1 MTKFVKKKVL
11 QDKIKIAAVSYL
23 NAKPLLFAFEGGAL
37 KNEIELT
44 IDYPSKIAEQL
55 IKKEVDI
62 ALVPVAVIPKLK
74 EYYIISDYC
83 IATEGEVA
91 SVCLFSEVPIDQ
103 IETILLDY
111 QSQTSVALLKILLR
125 EHWKITPVLQSS
137 EIGYEASI
145 KDNVAGLVIG
155 DRALMQRNKSNYIY
169 DLGLA
174 WKEMTGMPFVFAV
187 WVSNKKI
194 TDDFIKNFNQATGEG
209 LNNLDTILS
218 GIVFPHYDMQYYY
231 TKNINFLLD
240 SKKQESLKM
249 FLAMI
254 K

>member
-1 MTKFVKKKVL
+1 M
-11 QDKIKIAAVSYL
+11 
-23 NAKPLLFAFEGGAL
+23 
-37 KNEIELT
+37 
-44 IDYPSKIAEQL
+44 
-55 IKKEVDI
+55 
-62 ALVPVAVIPKLK
+62 VPVAVIPKLK

-145 KDNVAGLVIG
+145 KNNVAGLVIG
-155 DRALMQRNKSNYIY
+155 DRALMQRNKSNYTY

-194 TDDFIKNFNQATGEG
+194 TDDFIKKFNQATGEG

-231 TKNINFLLD
+231 TENINFLLD